1 MSIRKRISL
10 MFAVVFVINFVGF
23 FFFSLGVLPI
33 GVNARV
39 SMMKKEINKTVDRI
53 ISELQISDNF
63 YNSVDEDRIGEN
75 ILIYI
80 EDLDGN
86 IVYAYPDSNAY
97 KRINNES
104 SLYITAS
111 EKFLSTNSNGQ
122 QVYFIKAAAL
132 MSENFSFSDI
142 PDFMSLYLGQIL
154 AFEAVIFI
162 IAMIIIIVYV
172 RRMIIFPLE
181 NLAKSIRGYNKNAFT
196 EVNTEKN
203 ELKSLT
209 KDFDT
214 LTEAINE
221 EHRKQTRI
229 IASMSHD
236 IKTPLTSIMG
246 YAEQLKKEDLPRER
260 RERYVKTIYE
270 KSLAIKRLIENL
282 DDYITYNDKADSSEK
297 TLVAVKQLVSAVDS
311 YYRDDLER
319 VNCNFVIDDTT
330 TDAMIIINK
339 SDMLRVFGNII
350 SNSTKH
356 QVPGRPL
363 EILIEVS
370 QTNYEISFKVSDN
383 GEGVPS
389 DQYRKIFEPLYT
401 TDESR
406 SKSVSGLG
414 LSICK
419 DIIDAH
425 SGRIYAQKSKLE
437 SGLTICFT
445 IPRVNRK

>member
-10 MFAVVFVINFVGF
+10 MFVVVFVINFVGF
-23 FFFSLGVLPI
+23 FFFSLGVLPA

-39 SMMKKEINKTVDRI
+39 SIMKKEINKTVDRI

-63 YNSVDEDRIGEN
+63 YKSVDEDQIGEN

-97 KRINNES
+97 KLINSES

-162 IAMIIIIVYV
+162 VAMIIIIVYM
-172 RRMIIFPLE
+172 RRLIIFPLE

-196 EVNTEKN
+196 EENTEKN

-246 YAEQLKKEDLPRER
+246 YAEQLKKDDLPKER
-260 RERYVKTIYE
+260 HDRYVKTIYE

-282 DDYITYNDKADSSEK
+282 DDYITYNDKADSTEK
-297 TLVAVKQLVSAVDS
+297 TIVSVKQLVSAVDS

-319 VNCNFVIDDTT
+319 VNCNFAIDDNT

-356 QVPGRPL
+356 QMIGQPL

-370 QTNYEISFKVSDN
+370 QTNYEVSFRVSDN
-383 GEGVPS
+383 GEGVPP

-425 SGRIYAQKSKLE
+425 SGRIYAQKSKFE
-437 SGLTICFT
+437 SGLAICFT
-445 IPRVNRK
+445 LPRANRK

>member
-1 MSIRKRISL
+1 
-10 MFAVVFVINFVGF
+10 MFVVVFVINFVAF
-23 FFFSLGVLPI
+23 FFFSLGVLPS

-39 SMMKKEINKTVDRI
+39 SVMKKEINRTVDRI

-63 YNSVDEDRIGEN
+63 YESVDEERIGDN

-97 KRINNES
+97 KLINDES

-132 MSENFSFSDI
+132 MSESFSFSDI
-142 PDFMSLYLGQIL
+142 PDFMSLYLVQIIG
-154 AFEAVIFI
+154 FEVVIFI
-162 IAMIIIIVYV
+162 IAMIIIIVSV
-172 RRMIIFPLE
+172 RRMILIPLE

-196 EVNTEKN
+196 EENTEKN

-246 YAEQLKKEDLPRER
+246 YAEQLKKDDISKER
-260 RERYVKTIYE
+260 HDRYVKTIYE

-282 DDYITYNDKADSSEK
+282 DDYITYNDKADSTEK
-297 TLVAVKQLVSAVDS
+297 TIVSVKQLISAVDS

-319 VNCNFVIDDTT
+319 VNCNFVIEDKT
-330 TDAMIIINK
+330 TDALITVNK
-339 SDMLRVFGNII
+339 SDMLRVFGNVI
-350 SNSTKH
+350 SNSIKH
-356 QVPGRPL
+356 RREEQPF

-370 QTNYEISFKVSDN
+370 QSSREVTFRLSDN
-383 GEGVPS
+383 GEGVPP

-419 DIIDAH
+419 DIIEAH
-425 SGRIYAQKSKLE
+425 LGRIYAQKSKYE
-437 SGLTICFT
+437 TGLSICFS
-445 IPRVNRK
+445 IPRANKK

>member
-10 MFAVVFVINFVGF
+10 MFLVVFVINFVGF
-23 FFFSLGVLPI
+23 FFFSLGVLPY

-39 SMMKKEINKTVDRI
+39 SVMKKELNKTVDRI
-53 ISELQISDNF
+53 ISELQISDDF
-63 YNSVDEDRIGEN
+63 YESVNEDYIGDN

-80 EDLDGN
+80 EDLDSN
-86 IVYAYPDSNAY
+86 IVYTYPDNSAY
-97 KRINNES
+97 SRINDAS

-122 QVYFIKAAAL
+122 QVYFIKSATL
-132 MSENFSFSDI
+132 MNENFSFSDI
-142 PDFMSLYLGQIL
+142 PSFMSLYLGQII
-154 AFEAVIFI
+154 AFEIVVFT
-162 IAMIIIIVYV
+162 IAMIIVIISI
-172 RRMIIFPLE
+172 RRIIIFPLE
-181 NLAKSIRGYNKNAFT
+181 NLAKSIRGYNKHAFT
-196 EVNTEKN
+196 EENTEKN

-221 EHRKQTRI
+221 EHQKQTRI

-246 YAEQLKKEDLPRER
+246 YAEQLKKDDLPKER
-260 RERYVKTIYE
+260 HDRYVKTIYE

-282 DDYITYNDKADSSEK
+282 DDYITYNDKADTTEK
-297 TLVAVKQLVSAVDS
+297 TIVSVKQLISAVDS

-319 VNCNFVIDDTT
+319 VNCNFVIEDNT

-339 SDMLRVFGNII
+339 ADMMRVFGNII

-356 QVPGRPL
+356 QLHGQPL
-363 EILIEVS
+363 ELLVEVT
-370 QTNYEISFKVSDN
+370 QTNYEVSFKVSDN
-383 GEGVPS
+383 GEGVPP
-389 DQYRKIFEPLYT
+389 DQYKKIFEPLYT

-425 SGRIYAQKSKLE
+425 SGRIYAQKSKFE
-437 SGLTICFT
+437 TGLTICFT
-445 IPRVNRK
+445 LPRANRK

>member
-10 MFAVVFVINFVGF
+10 MFVVVFVINFVGF
-23 FFFSLGVLPI
+23 FFFSLGVLPY

-39 SMMKKEINKTVDRI
+39 SVMKKEINKTVDRI

-63 YNSVDEDRIGEN
+63 YESVNEELIGDN
-75 ILIYI
+75 VLIYI
-80 EDLDGN
+80 EDLDSN
-86 IVYAYPDSNAY
+86 IVYTYPDSSAY
-97 KRINNES
+97 NLINDES

-122 QVYFIKAAAL
+122 QVYFIRAATL
-132 MSENFSFSDI
+132 MNENFSFSEI
-142 PDFMSLYLGQIL
+142 PSFLSLYLGQIL
-154 AFEAVIFI
+154 AFEAVVFTV
-162 IAMIIIIVYV
+162 AMIIVMVFIGRIIL
-172 RRMIIFPLE
+172 IPLE

-196 EVNTEKN
+196 EENTEKN

-246 YAEQLKKEDLPRER
+246 YAEQLKKEDIPKER
-260 RERYVKTIYE
+260 HERYVKTIYE

-282 DDYITYNDKADSSEK
+282 DDYITYNDKADSTEK
-297 TLVAVKQLVSAVDS
+297 TIVSVKQLISAVDS

-319 VNCNFVIDDTT
+319 VNCNFVIEDKT

-339 SDMLRVFGNII
+339 SDMLRVFGNVI

-356 QVPGRPL
+356 QIQGQPL
-363 EILIEVS
+363 ELLIEVS
-370 QTNYEISFKVSDN
+370 QSNYEVSFKISDN
-383 GEGVPS
+383 GEGVPP

-419 DIIDAH
+419 DIVDAH
-425 SGRIYAQKSKLE
+425 LGRIYAQKSKFE
-437 SGLTICFT
+437 TGLAICFT
-445 IPRVNRK
+445 LPRANRK

>member
-10 MFAVVFVINFVGF
+10 MFVVVIVLNFVGF
-23 FFFSLGVLPI
+23 FFFSMEVLPI

-39 SMMKKEINKTVDRI
+39 SAMKKEINRTVDRV
-53 ISELQISDNF
+53 ISELQISDDF
-63 YNSVDEDRIGEN
+63 YESVNEERIGDN

-86 IVYAYPDSNAY
+86 IVYSYPDDNAY
-97 KRINNES
+97 KLINNES
-104 SLYITAS
+104 NLYITAS

-122 QVYFIKAAAL
+122 QVYFIKTAAR
-132 MSENFSFSDI
+132 MNEKVSFSDI
-142 PDFMSLYLGQIL
+142 PDFMNLYLEQIIV
-154 AFEAVIFI
+154 FEVIFFV
-162 IAMIIIIVYV
+162 IAMVIVIVSV
-172 RRMIIFPLE
+172 RRVIIFPLE
-181 NLAKSIRGYNKNAFT
+181 NLAKAIRGYNKNAFVN
-196 EVNTEKN
+196 ENTEKN
-203 ELKSLT
+203 EIKSLSR
-209 KDFDT
+209 DFDT
-214 LTEAINE
+214 LIEAIDE

-260 RERYVKTIYE
+260 HDRYTKTIYE

-282 DDYITYNDKADSSEK
+282 DDYISYNDKADLSEK
-297 TLVAVKQLVSAVDS
+297 SIVTVKQLISAVDS

-319 VNCNFVIDDTT
+319 VNCNFVIDDKT
-330 TDAMIIINK
+330 TDAMIVINK
-339 SDMLRVFGNII
+339 ADMLRVFGNII
-350 SNSTKH
+350 NNSVKH
-356 QVPGRPL
+356 QVAECPL

-370 QTNYEISFKVSDN
+370 QNNYEVSFRISDN
-383 GEGVPS
+383 GEGVPEGE
-389 DQYRKIFEPLYT
+389 YRKIFEPLYT

-406 SKSVSGLG
+406 SKAVSGLG

-425 SGRIYAQKSKLE
+425 SGRIFARKSKFE
-437 SGLTICFT
+437 TGLSICII
-445 IPRVNRK
+445 IPRANKK

>member
-1 MSIRKRISL
+1 
-10 MFAVVFVINFVGF
+10 MFLVVFIINFVGF
-23 FFFSLGVLPI
+23 FFFSLGVLPY

-39 SMMKKEINKTVDRI
+39 SFMKKDLNKTVNGI
-53 ISELQISDNF
+53 ITELLISDNF
-63 YNSVDEDRIGEN
+63 YESVNEENIHDN

-80 EDLDGN
+80 EDLDSN
-86 IVYAYPDSNAY
+86 IVYTYPDSSAY
-97 KRINNES
+97 NRINDES

-122 QVYFIKAAAL
+122 QVYFIKAATL
-132 MSENFSFSDI
+132 MNENFSFSEI
-142 PDFMSLYLGQIL
+142 PSFMNLYLGQIV
-154 AFEAVIFI
+154 AFEIVVFT
-162 IAMIIIIVYV
+162 IAMIIVIISI
-172 RRMIIFPLE
+172 RRIIIFPLE
-181 NLAKSIRGYNKNAFT
+181 NLAKSIRGYNKHAFT
-196 EVNTEKN
+196 EENTEKN

-221 EHRKQTRI
+221 EHQKQTRI

-246 YAEQLKKEDLPRER
+246 YAEQLKKDDLPKER
-260 RERYVKTIYE
+260 HDRYVKTIYE

-282 DDYITYNDKADSSEK
+282 DDYITYNDKADTTEK
-297 TLVAVKQLVSAVDS
+297 TIVSVKQLISAVDS

-319 VNCNFVIDDTT
+319 VNCNFVIEDNT

-339 SDMLRVFGNII
+339 SDMMRVFGNII

-356 QVPGRPL
+356 QLHGQPL
-363 EILIEVS
+363 ELLVEVT
-370 QTNYEISFKVSDN
+370 QTNYEVMFKVSDN
-383 GEGVPS
+383 GEGVPP
-389 DQYRKIFEPLYT
+389 DQYKKIFEPLYT

-425 SGRIYAQKSKLE
+425 SGRIYAQKSKFE
-437 SGLTICFT
+437 TGLTICFT
-445 IPRVNRK
+445 IPRANRK